1 MKKFLALYMAPI
13 ASLDEMMKNSTPDG
27 MKKGMDEWMGWM
39 KSHEASIVDG
49 GAPTGKNKRVMG
61 DQVSDVRNEVC
72 GYTIV
77 QAESHDA
84 AAEIFKNM
92 PHMGMTGGYVEVLE
106 IMPTPG
112 M

>member
-1 MKKFLALYMAPI
+1 MAPT
-13 ASLDEMMKNSTPDG
+13 ASLDEMMKNSTPDM

-39 KSHEASIVDG
+39 NSHTSSIVDG
-49 GAPTGKNKRVMG
+49 GAPAGKNKRVMG
-61 DQVSDVRNEVC
+61 SDVMDVRNEVC

-84 AAEIFKNM
+84 AAAIFKNM
-92 PHMGMTGGYVEVLE
+92 PHMNIKGGYIEVVELLPV
-106 IMPTPG
+106 PG